1 MVSINRELLGDDFAF
16 KGETT
21 DLQFN
26 PIRWYEPTVGRW
38 LSEEPV
44 GFNADGANF
53 TSYVSPRQT
62 LTESTVASE
71 KG

>member
-1 MVSINRELLGDDFAF
+1 MVNTDIGF
-16 KGETT
+16 KGDVA

-26 PIRWYEPTVGRW
+26 RTRHYDPTVGRW
-38 LSEEPV
+38 LSEDPV
-44 GFNADGANF
+44 GFWADGANF

-62 LTESTVASE
+62 LTEQTVARE